1 MSDNKTVNNLSNFT
15 QKTTL
20 RPLPPLA
27 QQAQRLAANSP
38 YVQAELQRASRAE
51 YNNEL
56 EAYKELAF
64 SLTNKEIEALI
75 LSIHSGKNTFE
86 DLKKVVPRIN
96 SSTICSYLID
106 EPESKLKDN
115 DLIFNMNN
123 LASLNTRRPY
133 YFQLAKTPNH
143 FYAPYE
149 FKPTDSFKLTITAEN
164 LIYQLEKER
173 YMQEIAEKSLAIA
186 NDSLRESKES
196 TKYSK
201 YAMYAAIVSIFIS
214 VLIAL
219 FPVFLS
225 YIE

>member
-20 RPLPPLA
+20 RPLTSLA
-27 QQAQRLAANSP
+27 QQAQRLATNSP

-51 YNNEL
+51 YNKEL

-64 SLTNKEIEALI
+64 SLNNKEIEALI

-86 DLKKVVPRIN
+86 DLKKVVPGIN

-133 YFQLAKTPNH
+133 YFQLAKTPPE
-143 FYAPYE
+143 FFAPYE
-149 FKPTDSFKLTITAEN
+149 FKPTDSFILTITAKN
-164 LIYQLEKER
+164 MIYQLEKER
-173 YMQEIAEKSLAIA
+173 YMQELAEKSLAVA
-186 NDSLRESKES
+186 EASLKQSEKS
-196 TKYSK
+196 TRYGK
-201 YAMYAAIVSIFIS
+201 YAAI
-214 VLIAL
+214 LAL
-219 FPVFLS
+219 VGIIVTLYLS
-225 YIE
+225 KS